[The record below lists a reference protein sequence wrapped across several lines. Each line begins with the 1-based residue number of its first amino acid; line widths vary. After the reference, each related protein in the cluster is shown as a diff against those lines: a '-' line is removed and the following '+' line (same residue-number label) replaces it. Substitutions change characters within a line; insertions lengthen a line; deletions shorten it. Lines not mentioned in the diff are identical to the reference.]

1 MLTSAVVKILTIEDE
16 VAVRRSLVA
25 HLEDLEYDYIE
36 AANGQEGIALFKTV
50 KPDLVLCD
58 LRLPGMDGL
67 DVLSALAEL
76 SPDTPIIIVSG
87 ANQVA
92 DAIQALKRGAWDY
105 ITKPIVDFQV
115 LDTAIERALNRARLM
130 SENRA
135 YQKHLE
141 TLNQELSIALGQL
154 REDEEAAR
162 ALQAS
167 LLPPMKAQFGDYHFH
182 RSLFPSLLLSG
193 DFVDYFAIGDHEV
206 GFYIADISGHGAA
219 SAFVTVMLKT
229 LFEKHLDAYQ
239 RDHET
244 VVSQPSEMLD
254 HLNRAL
260 YLSPIE
266 KYLTIFYGVLDL
278 KTHTLRFCTG
288 GQFPYPML
296 FDGGEIKTLTSH
308 DKPVGLFEDSIY
320 TQHEIDFGSVRQML
334 MISDGILELF
344 PRDSA
349 RRRTE
354 WLLQTVSDGGS
365 SIDELVERFNIE
377 GLEEIP
383 DDIAFLSLTRGDGD
397 E

>member
-1 MLTSAVVKILTIEDE
+1 MDQAVSILTIEDE
-16 VAVRRSLVA
+16 TAVRRSLVA
-25 HLEDLEYDYIE
+25 HLEDLEYDFIE
-36 AANGQEGIALFKTV
+36 AANGVEGIEAFNKA

-67 DVLSALAEL
+67 DVLSTIAES

-87 ANQVA
+87 ANQVS

-105 ITKPIVDFQV
+105 ITKPIVDFQI
-115 LDTAIERALNRARLM
+115 LDTAIERALNRARLIK
-130 SENRA
+130 ENRD

-162 ALQAS
+162 ALQSS
-167 LLPPMKAQFGDYHFH
+167 LLPPPEVQYGDY
-182 RSLFPSLLLSG
+182 LFRRKLLPSLLLSG
-193 DFVDYFAIGDHEV
+193 DFVDYFPIGNHEV

-229 LFEKHLDAYQ
+229 LFEKHLDAHQ
-239 RDHET
+239 HAQEEVIR
-244 VVSQPSEMLD
+244 QPHEMLD
-254 HLNRAL
+254 HLNRAI
-260 YLSPIE
+260 YQSPIE
-266 KYLTIFYGVLDL
+266 KYLTIFYGVLDIRE
-278 KTHTLRFCTG
+278 HRLRFCSG

-296 FDGGEIKTLTSH
+296 FTGEQVTTLTSH

-320 TQHEIDFGSVRQML
+320 TQHQIDFQPVQQFL

-354 WLLQTVSDGGS
+354 WLQQMVSRGAPT
-365 SIDELVERFNIE
+365 IEELVDRFDIER
-377 GLEEIP
+377 LEEIP
-383 DDIAFLSLTRGDGD
+383 DDIAFLSIVRG
-397 E
+397 ERNE

>member
-1 MLTSAVVKILTIEDE
+1 MGEIVKILTIEDE
-16 VAVRRSLVA
+16 AAVRRSLVA
-25 HLEDLEYDYIE
+25 HLEDMEYDYIE
-36 AANGQEGIALFKTV
+36 ASSGSEGIALFKESN
-50 KPDLVLCD
+50 PDLVLCD

-67 DVLSALAEL
+67 DVLSTLTEL

-105 ITKPIVDFQV
+105 ITKPIVDFQT
-115 LDTAIERALNRARLM
+115 LDTAMERALNRARLIK
-130 SENRA
+130 ENHA

-141 TLNQELSIALGQL
+141 ALNIELSAALGQL

-162 ALQAS
+162 ALQSS
-167 LLPPMKAQFGDYHFH
+167 LLPPKEAQFGEYKF
-182 RSLFPSLLLSG
+182 RRQLFPSLLLSG
-193 DFVDYFAIGDHEV
+193 DFVDYFPIGDHEV

-239 RDHET
+239 RDQED
-244 VVSQPSEMLD
+244 VIRQPSDMLD
-254 HLNRAL
+254 HLNRAI
-260 YLSPIE
+260 YVSPIE

-278 KTHTLRFCTG
+278 REHRLRFCSG

-296 FDGGEIKTLTSH
+296 FDGQEIKTLTSH
-308 DKPVGLFEDSIY
+308 DKPVGLFEDSIFM
-320 TQHEIDFGSVRQML
+320 QHEIDFTSVQQML

-354 WLLQTVSDGGS
+354 WLLQMVADGS
-365 SIDELVERFNIE
+365 PEIDDLVERFNIE
-377 GLEEIP
+377 ELDEIP
-383 DDIAFLSLTRGDGD
+383 DDIAFLSIVRGSDD

>member
-1 MLTSAVVKILTIEDE
+1 MGVAVKILTIEDE
-16 VAVRRSLVA
+16 MAVRRSLVA

-36 AANGQEGIALFKTV
+36 ASSGREGITLFDEM

-67 DVLSALAEL
+67 DVLSTLAER

-105 ITKPIVDFQV
+105 ITKPIVDFQI
-115 LDTAIERALNRARLM
+115 LDTAIERALNRARLIQ
-130 SENRA
+130 ENRA

-141 TLNQELSIALGQL
+141 TLNIELSAALGQL

-162 ALQAS
+162 ALQSS
-167 LLPPMKAQFGDYHFH
+167 LLPPPRAQFGDYEF
-182 RSLFPSLLLSG
+182 RRQLFPSLLLSG
-193 DFVDYFAIGDHEV
+193 DFVDYFPIGDHEV

-229 LFEKHLDAYQ
+229 LFEKHLDAFQ
-239 RDHET
+239 RDQEDIIR
-244 VVSQPSEMLD
+244 QPGDMLD

-278 KTHTLRFCTG
+278 REQRLRFCSG

-296 FDGGEIKTLTSH
+296 FKNDGISTLTSH
-308 DKPVGLFEDSIY
+308 DKPVGLFEDSIFM
-320 TQHEIDFGSVRQML
+320 QHEIDFTPVKQML
-334 MISDGILELF
+334 LISDGILELF

-354 WLLQTVSDGGS
+354 WLLQMVADGS
-365 SIDELVERFNIE
+365 PEIDDLIERFNIE
-377 GLEEIP
+377 GLDEMP
-383 DDIAFLSLTRGDGD
+383 DDIAFLSIVCGGNDD

>member
-1 MLTSAVVKILTIEDE
+1 MDQAVSILTIEDE
-16 VAVRRSLVA
+16 AAVRRSLVA
-25 HLEDLEYDYIE
+25 HLEDLEYDFIE
-36 AANGQEGIALFKTV
+36 AATGVEGVELFHKT

-67 DVLSALAEL
+67 DVLSAIAET

-87 ANQVA
+87 ANQVG

-105 ITKPIVDFQV
+105 ITKPIVDFQI
-115 LDTAIERALNRARLM
+115 LDTSIERALNRARLIK
-130 SENRA
+130 ENRD

-141 TLNQELSIALGQL
+141 TLNQELSVALGQL

-162 ALQAS
+162 ALQSS
-167 LLPPMKAQFGDYHFH
+167 LLPPPEVQYGDY
-182 RSLFPSLLLSG
+182 LFRRKLLPSLLLSG
-193 DFVDYFAIGDHEV
+193 DFVDYFLIGTAEV

-229 LFEKHLDAYQ
+229 LFEKHLDAFQ
-239 RDHET
+239 R
-244 VVSQPSEMLD
+244 SQEEVIRQPHEMLD
-254 HLNRAL
+254 HLNRAI
-260 YLSPIE
+260 YQSPIE
-266 KYLTIFYGVLDL
+266 KYLTIFYGVLDIRE
-278 KTHTLRFCTG
+278 HRLRFCSG

-296 FDGGEIKTLTSH
+296 FDGEQFSTLTSH

-320 TQHEIDFGSVRQML
+320 TQHQIDFQPVQQFL

-354 WLLQTVSDGGS
+354 WLLQMVSRGASG
-365 SIDELVERFNIE
+365 IDELVERFDIE
-377 GLEEIP
+377 RLDEIP
-383 DDIAFLSLTRGDGD
+383 DDIAFLSIVRG
-397 E
+397 EQNE

>member
-1 MLTSAVVKILTIEDE
+1 MGVAVKILTIEDE
-16 VAVRRSLVA
+16 MAVRRSLVA

-36 AANGQEGIALFKTV
+36 ASSGREGITLFDEM

-67 DVLSALAEL
+67 DVLSTLAER

-105 ITKPIVDFQV
+105 ITKPIVDFQI
-115 LDTAIERALNRARLM
+115 LDTAIERALNRARLIQ
-130 SENRA
+130 ENRA

-141 TLNQELSIALGQL
+141 TLNIELSAALGQL

-162 ALQAS
+162 ALQSS
-167 LLPPMKAQFGDYHFH
+167 LLPPPRAQFGDYEF
-182 RSLFPSLLLSG
+182 RRQLFPSLLLSG
-193 DFVDYFAIGDHEV
+193 DFVDYFPIGDHEV

-229 LFEKHLDAYQ
+229 LFEKHLDAFQ
-239 RDHET
+239 RDQEDIIR
-244 VVSQPSEMLD
+244 QPGDMLD

-278 KTHTLRFCTG
+278 REQRLRFCSG

-296 FDGGEIKTLTSH
+296 FKNDGIITLTSH
-308 DKPVGLFEDSIY
+308 DKPVGLFEDSIFM
-320 TQHEIDFGSVRQML
+320 QHEIDFTPVKQML
-334 MISDGILELF
+334 LISDGILELF

-354 WLLQTVSDGGS
+354 WLLQMVADGS
-365 SIDELVERFNIE
+365 PEIDDLIERFNIE
-377 GLEEIP
+377 GLDEMP
-383 DDIAFLSLTRGDGD
+383 DDIAFLSIVCGGNDD

>member
-1 MLTSAVVKILTIEDE
+1 MGVAVKILTIEDE
-16 VAVRRSLVA
+16 MAVRRSLVA

-36 AANGQEGIALFKTV
+36 ASTGTEGIALFKEA

-67 DVLSALAEL
+67 DVLSTLAEL
-76 SPDTPIIIVSG
+76 APDTPIIIVSG

-105 ITKPIVDFQV
+105 ITKPIVEFQV
-115 LDTAIERALNRARLM
+115 LDTAIERALNRARLVK
-130 SENRA
+130 ENRA

-162 ALQAS
+162 ALQSS
-167 LLPPMKAQFGDYHFH
+167 LLPPAEAQFGDYRF
-182 RSLFPSLLLSG
+182 RRQLFPSLLLSG
-193 DFVDYFAIGDHEV
+193 DFVDYFPIGDHEV

-239 RDHET
+239 RDQDD
-244 VVSQPSEMLD
+244 VVRQPSEMLD

-266 KYLTIFYGVLDL
+266 KYMTIFYGVMDL
-278 KTHTLRFCTG
+278 KEHRLRFCSG

-296 FDGGEIKTLTSH
+296 FDGQGINTLTSH

-320 TQHEIDFGSVRQML
+320 TQHEINFAPVQQML

-354 WLLQTVSDGGS
+354 WLLQMVADGS
-365 SIDELVERFNIE
+365 PAIDDLIERFNIE
-377 GLEEIP
+377 GLDEMP
-383 DDIAFLSLTRGDGD
+383 DDIAFLSIVRGGRDD
-397 E
+397 